1 MKTVEIC
8 CSKTCGNF
16 GRCYGNQG
24 WAETVENQKLF
35 LKISS
40 FEKSESFNSV
50 AQGVLEIFW
59 KVYLGG
65 HNVPPP
71 ALNRV
76 KGVVSVFGVAYPAGF
91 GSLKA
96 ITKCFWSRK
105 VGHINGLFVLEVES
119 GGCIFRCRK
128 NQTNERKTSTLYSL
142 LKTVLPWRSTDAITG
157 HQLRADAGDIAH
169 RHRSAVDV
177 QDSASLFALPCSRF
191 LVPCSTILSPRSK
204 AHQREICAGY
214 CCCSPAP
221 YVRPREL
228 LEQSQLFAGR
238 PTSGTKRSHPFLRK
252 AQASLLARQLRG
264 QQALRRLHDGQR
276 CTCPAWRVHSFR
288 CGRRASLQFSKNF
301 RTSPAG
307 THRGLRE

>member
-1 MKTVEIC
+1 MVSLCLKLKAVAAFLDVKKIKQMK
-8 CSKTCGNF
+8 
-16 GRCYGNQG
+16 GRQAHY
-24 WAETVENQKLF
+24 T
-35 LKISS
+35 
-40 FEKSESFNSV
+40 
-50 AQGVLEIFW
+50 
-59 KVYLGG
+59 
-65 HNVPPP
+65 
-71 ALNRV
+71 R
-76 KGVVSVFGVAYPAGF
+76 
-91 GSLKA
+91 SLKPCCHGDQP
-96 ITKCFWSRK
+96 T
-105 VGHINGLFVLEVES
+105 
-119 GGCIFRCRK
+119 
-128 NQTNERKTSTLYSL
+128 
-142 LKTVLPWRSTDAITG
+142 RSPDISCV
-157 HQLRADAGDIAH
+157 ADAGDIAH

-221 YVRPREL
+221 YVKPREL

-238 PTSGTKRSHPFLRK
+238 PTSGTKRSHPFSRK

-288 CGRRASLQFSKNF
+288 CGRRPSLQFSKSF

>member
-1 MKTVEIC
+1 M
-8 CSKTCGNF
+8 
-16 GRCYGNQG
+16 
-24 WAETVENQKLF
+24 
-35 LKISS
+35 
-40 FEKSESFNSV
+40 
-50 AQGVLEIFW
+50 
-59 KVYLGG
+59 
-65 HNVPPP
+65 
-71 ALNRV
+71 
-76 KGVVSVFGVAYPAGF
+76 
-91 GSLKA
+91 
-96 ITKCFWSRK
+96 
-105 VGHINGLFVLEVES
+105 LEVES

-276 CTCPAWRVHSFR
+276 CTCPA
-288 CGRRASLQFSKNF
+288 
-301 RTSPAG
+301 
-307 THRGLRE
+307 

>member
-1 MKTVEIC
+1 MVSLCLKLKAVAAFLDVEKIKQMK
-8 CSKTCGNF
+8 
-16 GRCYGNQG
+16 GRQAHY
-24 WAETVENQKLF
+24 T
-35 LKISS
+35 
-40 FEKSESFNSV
+40 
-50 AQGVLEIFW
+50 
-59 KVYLGG
+59 
-65 HNVPPP
+65 
-71 ALNRV
+71 R
-76 KGVVSVFGVAYPAGF
+76 
-91 GSLKA
+91 SLKPCCHGDQP
-96 ITKCFWSRK
+96 TQETSR
-105 VGHINGLFVLEVES
+105 
-119 GGCIFRCRK
+119 
-128 NQTNERKTSTLYSL
+128 
-142 LKTVLPWRSTDAITG
+142 TVIGRRSTCRT
-157 HQLRADAGDIAH
+157 
-169 RHRSAVDV
+169 
-177 QDSASLFALPCSRF
+177 ALPCSRF

-288 CGRRASLQFSKNF
+288 CGRRPSLQFSKSF